1 MHDFASTIWD
11 ELKRYINT
19 VDRLEAAETM
29 VNVMID
35 NDIDVNDIRSEFKG
49 DADIRRALNAY
60 LDNDKDDVAD
70 DEDLDDTEYFMD
82 QDEDE

>member
-19 VDRLEAAETM
+19 VDRLEAAEVM

-35 NDIDVNDIRSEFKG
+35 NDIDVDDIRSEFKG

-60 LDNDKDDVAD
+60 LDNDKDDAAD
-70 DEDLDDTEYFMD
+70 DEDLDDSEYFMD

>member
-35 NDIDVNDIRSEFKG
+35 NDIDVDDIRSEFKG

-60 LDNDKDDVAD
+60 LDNDKDDAAD

>member
-35 NDIDVNDIRSEFKG
+35 NDIDVDDIRSEFKG
-49 DADIRRALNAY
+49 DADIRRALAAY
-60 LDNDKDDVAD
+60 LDNDKDESVDEEIDEED
-70 DEDLDDTEYFMD
+70 DYEDDY
-82 QDEDE
+82 

>member
-35 NDIDVNDIRSEFKG
+35 NDIDVDDIRSEFKG
-49 DADIRRALNAY
+49 DTDIRRALNAY
-60 LDNDKDDVAD
+60 LDNDKDDAAD

>member
-35 NDIDVNDIRSEFKG
+35 NDIDVDDIRSEFKG

-60 LDNDKDDVAD
+60 LDNDKDDAAD
-70 DEDLDDTEYFMD
+70 DEDLDDSEYFMD

>member
-35 NDIDVNDIRSEFKG
+35 NDIDVDDIRSEFKG

-60 LDNDKDDVAD
+60 LDNDKDDAAD
-70 DEDLDDTEYFMD
+70 EEDLDDTEYFMD
-82 QDEDE
+82 HDEDE

>member
-19 VDRLEAAETM
+19 VDRLEAAETI

-35 NDIDVNDIRSEFKG
+35 NDIDVDDIRSEFKG
-49 DADIRRALNAY
+49 DADIRRALAAY
-60 LDNDKDDVAD
+60 LDNDKDESVDEEIDEED
-70 DEDLDDTEYFMD
+70 DYEDDY
-82 QDEDE
+82 